1 VGYRRGHEAEANA
14 GGGGGL
20 HERQA
25 LDQPYDA
32 RETNRLQKRIQELG
46 DGREDRVA
54 YRRRKRRR
62 QTKDEAG
69 ARLPKFALF
78 RPCDAQQN
86 TISQRKWGRE
96 VGEGGKLPIL
106 PVGRKKWTAIGGG
119 VTGAAG
125 AAAERGGAAD
135 NGGRHGN
142 THTFQLA
149 WRNTHE
155 LSENERGKGMEGG
168 RISYCGQEDGNIRW
182 LGRR

>member
-1 VGYRRGHEAEANA
+1 M
-14 GGGGGL
+14 
-20 HERQA
+20 
-25 LDQPYDA
+25 
-32 RETNRLQKRIQELG
+32 
-46 DGREDRVA
+46 DGRIGWPTEGD
-54 YRRRKRRR
+54 KRRR

-125 AAAERGGAAD
+125 GGLHERQALDQPYDARETNRLQKRIQELGD
-135 NGGRHGN
+135 GR
-142 THTFQLA
+142 
-149 WRNTHE
+149 
-155 LSENERGKGMEGG
+155 
-168 RISYCGQEDGNIRW
+168 EDRVAY
-182 LGRR
+182 RRR